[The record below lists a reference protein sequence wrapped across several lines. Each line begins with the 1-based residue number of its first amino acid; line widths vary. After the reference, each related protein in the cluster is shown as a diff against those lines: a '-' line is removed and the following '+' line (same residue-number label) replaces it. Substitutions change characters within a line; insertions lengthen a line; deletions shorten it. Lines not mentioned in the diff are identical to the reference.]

1 MAPPAGVSAVLAPS
15 VSSFCIGSSP
25 IHGRGLFAT
34 RDFPPGETAAIYV
47 GECTSKAESGRRQA
61 TSAQVFIFELNDEED
76 LDGSAAD
83 NPARFANHSC
93 EPNCEAVAVGRA
105 IHLLAL
111 RPIAAGE
118 ELTFDY
124 GFPLAAFPGHPCRCG
139 AASCPGFIVA
149 RSERRRVR
157 GLLNR
162 PARQLARG
170 GKVILQEANA

>member
-1 MAPPAGVSAVLAPS
+1 MAPPGGVSAVLAPS
-15 VSSFCIGSSP
+15 VSSFRIGSSP

-34 RDFPPGETAAIYV
+34 RDFSTGEIAAIYV
-47 GECTSKAESGRRQA
+47 GECIAKPESARRQA
-61 TSAQVFIFELNDEED
+61 DGTQVFIFELNEEED
-76 LDGSAAD
+76 LDGNVAD

-93 EPNCEAVAVGRA
+93 EPNCEAVAVGRV
-105 IHLLAL
+105 IHLRAL
-111 RPIAAGE
+111 HPIAPGG

-149 RSERRRVR
+149 QSERRRVR
-157 GLLNR
+157 GMFNR

-170 GKVILQEANA
+170 GKVIIQEANA